1 MGYRSDVR
9 IVTTIE
15 GYKKLNEFV
24 KNYIKDTNEDN
35 LLEDC
40 DIKRKND
47 EVIYFGW
54 DWVKWYENCNTDVD
68 AIMKGLEH
76 LKRNDYSYRYARLG
90 EDYEDYEEQFFDSN
104 RESEPKLDSLYF
116 IREIDDTV
124 FDYLEEFNEKIEQE
138 EETEEI

>member
-24 KNYIKDTNEDN
+24 KNYIKNTDENN
-35 LLEDC
+35 LLENC

-47 EVIYFGW
+47 KVIYFGW
-54 DWVKWYENCNTDVD
+54 DYVKWYEDWNTDVD

-76 LKRNDYSYRYARLG
+76 LKQNNYSYKYARLG
-90 EDYEDYEEQFFDSN
+90 ESYDDFEEKYYESS
-104 RESEPKLDSLYF
+104 RENEVELEFPIM
-116 IREIDDTV
+116 IRAFDDTW
-124 FDYLEEFNEKIEQE
+124 FDYFEKFSEEMEQE
-138 EETEEI
+138 ESEEL